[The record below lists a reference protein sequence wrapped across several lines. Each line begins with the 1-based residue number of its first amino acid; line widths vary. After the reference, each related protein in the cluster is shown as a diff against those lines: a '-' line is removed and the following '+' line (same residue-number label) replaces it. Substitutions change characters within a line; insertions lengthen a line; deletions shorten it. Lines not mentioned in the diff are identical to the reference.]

1 MRSVVRYL
9 FGNWFAMAYLVLVA
23 VLAVRGAEQLDGVLP
38 FVAGRFGGVNTSL
51 GATFLLILV
60 TAPWSLLMPSPD
72 NLPAGW
78 LGNVILFSAVA
89 ISALIN
95 AALISLVVHAVR
107 RLIQSRTL

>member
-1 MRSVVRYL
+1 VRNALRYL
-9 FGNWFAMAYLVLVA
+9 FGNWFAGAYLLLVA
-23 VLAVRGAEQLDGVLP
+23 VLAILP
-38 FVAGRFGGVNTSL
+38 FVADRFGGANTSL

-60 TAPWSLLMPSPD
+60 TVPWSLLMPSPA

-78 LGNVILFSAVA
+78 LGNVILFGAVT

-107 RLIQSRTL
+107 RLIRSRSL

>member
-1 MRSVVRYL
+1 VRSVARYL
-9 FGNWFAMAYLVLVA
+9 FGNWFAMAYLLLVA
-23 VLAVRGAEQLDGVLP
+23 ALAVLP
-38 FVAGRFGGVNTSL
+38 FLAGSFGGANTSL

-60 TAPWSLLMPSPD
+60 TVPWSLLMPSPA

-78 LGNVILFSAVA
+78 LGNVILFGAVA

-107 RLIQSRTL
+107 RLIRSRAL

>member
-23 VLAVRGAEQLDGVLP
+23 VLAVLP